1 MDLVRYYLS
10 YLESI
15 LMSEHR
21 RVKVTANDY
30 SYEGWLDSTFNKRSG
45 EVRYVVEDSFGR
57 CFIHNSSQI
66 EVLE

>member
-1 MDLVRYYLS
+1 MLG
-10 YLESI
+10 
-15 LMSEHR
+15 HR

-30 SYEGWLDSTFNKRSG
+30 SYEGWLGKEDGTFTKRSG
-45 EVRYVVEDSFGR
+45 AKRYIVEDDFGR